1 MDILKKLIA
10 NPGLQIVAEIV
21 IGHLDKDFAKNLV
34 ADREY
39 RELFTEGEQE
49 FLMKTLRKS
58 MYDEAK
64 KICEEKR
71 EFADYEDY
79 ERVAYL
85 DYYNY
90 GNEDH
95 NMSIFDMFPFY
106 AEALEELK
114 SSESL
119 LSLEQ
124 LQKTLSLLKYVVTEN
139 NPRHDC
145 HGFKLA
151 CLHKCIPYETDE
163 QDVKKGPEDMIK
175 ALENGKYAVWDV
187 YWPESQ
193 NHHDWSSFLAERRR
207 RDL

>member
-10 NPGLQIVAEIV
+10 NPGLQHVADIV
-21 IGHLDKDFAKNLV
+21 IGHLDKDFWTNL
-34 ADREY
+34 AEDREY

-71 EFADYEDY
+71 EFADYKTYLREAY
-79 ERVAYL
+79 CYL
-85 DYYNY
+85 DPYYGRDY
-90 GNEDH
+90 RWH

-119 LSLEQ
+119 LSFEQ
-124 LQKTLSLLKYVVTEN
+124 LQKTLSLLENVTEN
-139 NPRHDC
+139 NPGYDHYDE
-145 HGFKLA
+145 FKLA
-151 CLHKCIPYETDE
+151 CLHRHRCIPNETDE

-175 ALENGKYAVWDV
+175 TLKEGDDIHDQITYELNELKV
-187 YWPESQ
+187 YDEDP
-193 NHHDWSSFLAERRR
+193 
-207 RDL
+207 

>member
-10 NPGLQIVAEIV
+10 NPGLQHVADIV
-21 IGHLDKDFAKNLV
+21 IGHLDKDFWTNL
-34 ADREY
+34 AEDREY

-49 FLMKTLRKS
+49 FLMKTKAAKTLRKS

-71 EFADYEDY
+71 EFVGYE
-79 ERVAYL
+79 AYVYIL
-85 DYYNY
+85 RY
-90 GNEDH
+90 GWR

-119 LSLEQ
+119 LSFEQ
-124 LQKTLSLLKYVVTEN
+124 LQKTVSLLKNVVTEN
-139 NPRHDC
+139 NPGYDDD
-145 HGFKLA
+145 GFKLA
-151 CLHKCIPYETDE
+151 CLHRCIPDETDE

-175 ALENGKYAVWDV
+175 TLEEGDARYYLEIKEFW
-187 YWPESQ
+187 
-193 NHHDWSSFLAERRR
+193 
-207 RDL
+207 

>member
-10 NPGLQIVAEIV
+10 NPGLQHVADIV
-21 IGHLDKDFAKNLV
+21 IGHLDKDFWTNL
-34 ADREY
+34 AEDREY

-71 EFADYEDY
+71 EFVGYEADVYIL
-79 ERVAYL
+79 R
-85 DYYNY
+85 Y
-90 GNEDH
+90 GWH

-119 LSLEQ
+119 LSFEQ
-124 LQKTLSLLKYVVTEN
+124 LQKTVSLLKNVVTEN
-139 NPRHDC
+139 NPGYDDD
-145 HGFKLA
+145 GFKLS
-151 CLHKCIPYETDE
+151 CLHRCIPDESLVHLFHHETDE
-163 QDVKKGPEDMIK
+163 QEFHPGCICASRKV
-175 ALENGKYAVWDV
+175 
-187 YWPESQ
+187 
-193 NHHDWSSFLAERRR
+193 
-207 RDL
+207 

>member
-10 NPGLQIVAEIV
+10 NPGLQHVAEIV
-21 IGHLDKDFAKNLV
+21 IGHLDKDFWTNL
-34 ADREY
+34 AEDREY

-49 FLMKTLRKS
+49 FLMKTKAAKTLRKS

-71 EFADYEDY
+71 EFVGYEAHVY
-79 ERVAYL
+79 ILR
-85 DYYNY
+85 Y
-90 GNEDH
+90 GWH

-119 LSLEQ
+119 LSFEQ
-124 LQKTLSLLKYVVTEN
+124 LQKTVSLLKNVVTEN
-139 NPRHDC
+139 NPGYDDD
-145 HGFKLA
+145 GFKLS
-151 CLHKCIPYETDE
+151 CLHRCIPDETLVHLFHDETDE

-175 ALENGKYAVWDV
+175 TLEEGDARYYLEIKEFW
-187 YWPESQ
+187 
-193 NHHDWSSFLAERRR
+193 
-207 RDL
+207 

>member
-10 NPGLQIVAEIV
+10 NPGLQHVADIV
-21 IGHLDKDFAKNLV
+21 IGHLDKDFWTNL
-34 ADREY
+34 AEDREY

-49 FLMKTLRKS
+49 FLMKTKAAKTLRKS

-71 EFADYEDY
+71 EFADYKTYLREAY
-79 ERVAYL
+79 CYL
-85 DYYNY
+85 DPYYGRDY
-90 GNEDH
+90 RWH

-119 LSLEQ
+119 LSFEQ
-124 LQKTLSLLKYVVTEN
+124 LQKTVSLLKNVVTEN
-139 NPRHDC
+139 NPGYDDD
-145 HGFKLA
+145 GFKLS
-151 CLHKCIPYETDE
+151 CLHRCIPDETLVHLFHDETDE

-175 ALENGKYAVWDV
+175 TLEEGDARYYLEIKEFW
-187 YWPESQ
+187 
-193 NHHDWSSFLAERRR
+193 
-207 RDL
+207 